1 MADIKSFDRVFPL
14 FINEPA
20 QTVAAAGALPVNET
34 SYIIVAPATADV
46 AYTVADGTFAG
57 QMVVIIASTA
67 NDANITFTTPFNAD
81 ADVIGLDN
89 AGEQVLAMWNG
100 SAWVVLAGEKA
111 TSVA

>member
-1 MADIKSFDRVFPL
+1 M
-14 FINEPA
+14 
-20 QTVAAAGALPVNET
+20 NET